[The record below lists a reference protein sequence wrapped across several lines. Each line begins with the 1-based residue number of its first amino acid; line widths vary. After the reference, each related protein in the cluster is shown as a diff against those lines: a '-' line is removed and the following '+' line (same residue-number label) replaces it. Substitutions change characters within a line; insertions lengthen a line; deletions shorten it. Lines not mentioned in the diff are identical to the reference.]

1 VRWGGDIMPGLDVA
15 LGIVQGLEQAR
26 ETMRE
31 ATVRKAD
38 LEQKKQKFD
47 MEMKI
52 NKLKLQQVEDQYDPE
67 LIALKKKQQ
76 KAIHTMVSS
85 QFDEGLVKVKSD
97 NRQAQGDMTNFQGLA
112 NQVYNLGGDPQEYGL
127 PRGQSTAVQEDKK
140 LDNSIRAVKAGQMT
154 RDEFLYEHPG
164 REKEVD
170 GLIAY
175 EQERPER
182 EKQSAKEQ
190 KKRTFVAQKIEKP
203 GMKRVGGEFTGKFHL
218 IAKMREQYA
227 SMNNATK
234 AQVDRIGVDGTY
246 NAILELLKNAE
257 TLREAG
263 VDMAML
269 KDYYEEEINEMI
281 AQGILHE

>member
-1 VRWGGDIMPGLDVA
+1 MPGLDVA

-31 ATVRKAD
+31 ATVRKTD

-67 LIALKKKQQ
+67 LIELEKKRQ
-76 KAIHTMVSS
+76 KTMATLFNTELDAAISGSKKEIRAGESETSK
-85 QFDEGLVKVKSD
+85 L
-97 NRQAQGDMTNFQGLA
+97 QGLA
-112 NQVYNLGGDPQEYGL
+112 NKMANIGADESQFGL
-127 PRGQSTAVQEDKK
+127 KAQTQSVQENTK
-140 LDNSIRAVKAGQMT
+140 LDNSIRAIKSGEMT
-154 RDEFLYEHPG
+154 RDEFLDIHPG
-164 REKEVD
+164 REEEVD
-170 GLIAY
+170 GLIEY
-175 EQERPER
+175 QKGREER
-182 EKQSAKEQ
+182 EKQSAKKQ

-203 GMKRVGGEFTGKFHL
+203 GMERIGGSFTGKFHVL
-218 IAKMREQYA
+218 ARLRKQYA
-227 SMNNATK
+227 AMNNATK
-234 AQVDRIGVDGTY
+234 AQVDRIKTDGTY
-246 NAILELLKNAE
+246 QSILDVIKNAVK
-257 TLREAG
+257 LREAG